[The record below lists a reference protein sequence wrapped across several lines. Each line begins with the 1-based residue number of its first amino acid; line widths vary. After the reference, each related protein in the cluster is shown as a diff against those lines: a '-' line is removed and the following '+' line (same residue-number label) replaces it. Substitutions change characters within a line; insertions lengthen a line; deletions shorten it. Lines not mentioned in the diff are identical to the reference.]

1 MKVQNGTTPPTP
13 KVCPNLAHRYL
24 FTLASASADL
34 VLLIV
39 IEVTLWIA

>member
-1 MKVQNGTTPPTP
+1 MKTQNGTSPPTP

-24 FTLASASADL
+24 FTLAPAGADP